1 MLDQIPYI
9 FQLLMNFKSLCV
21 EVKIYPD
28 VVSNPLKLLLLNLN
42 LISRKHDLLVL
53 IFEVFLNDQRI
64 EPS

>member
-28 VVSNPLKLLLLNLN
+28 VISNPLELLLLNLH
-42 LISRKHDLLVL
+42 LISREHDLLVL
-53 IFEVFLNDQRI
+53 IFEVLLDDQRV